1 MIETEPKR
9 VYLGTFDAATNVII
23 VPKSVLQPAEQALDR
38 EREKRER
45 LASQVKM
52 QALSQ
57 AKARGKLK
65 RILTSLGFRRGR
77 RGR

>member
-1 MIETEPKR
+1 VSEEPKR
-9 VYLGTFDAATNVII
+9 IYLGTFDAATNVIV
-23 VPKSVLQPAEQALDR
+23 VPKSVLQPAERILDH

-45 LASQVKM
+45 LANQVRM

-65 RILTSLGFRRGR
+65 RVLTSLGFRRGR
-77 RGR
+77 RGP